1 MAMTMMG
8 TKKKKVAMVVTMMMG
23 WQWWGSNRE
32 EGDYD
37 DDNDGDKE
45 EEEEGEEES
54 DHDYDDYCYDG
65 VEKRLA
71 SNKSQLTA
79 TNYPAWFQHP
89 TEESVFPILVGY
101 ALRASGI
108 RGEEKATEDDKTD
121 D

>member
-1 MAMTMMG
+1 
-8 TKKKKVAMVVTMMMG
+8 MVVTMMMG

-45 EEEEGEEES
+45 EEEEEEEES

-89 TEESVFPILVGY
+89 TESVFPIVVGY
-101 ALRASGI
+101 ALQASGI
-108 RGEEKATEDDKTD
+108 RGEEKITEDDKTD